1 MNEVKLTRLVLI
13 LRWLIITVM
22 VLQIVEGVSL
32 FLTDQDV
39 YLEFNGETW
48 RRSISAFDNV
58 DQIFIGLIVFIPT
71 FVLLWGLFQLIKMC
85 NLFDQGVIFAQGTIT
100 CFKQFSLSLIV
111 LSGIETLGTPALL
124 IYFWVRGIYDKFPD
138 VGIMLILDTLEI
150 SLLAFG
156 VLCFL
161 ITRIMEISLE
171 QKEELE
177 LTI

>member
-22 VLQIVEGVSL
+22 ILQIVEGVSL
-32 FLTDQDV
+32 FVTDQDV
-39 YLEFNGETW
+39 YLKFNGEIW
-48 RRSISAFDNV
+48 KRSISAFENM
-58 DQIFIGLIVFIPT
+58 DQVFIGLIVFIPT

-85 NLFDQGVIFAQGTIT
+85 TFFDQGVIFAHETIT
-100 CFKQFSLSLIV
+100 CFKRFSLSLIV
-111 LSGIETLGTPALL
+111 LSGVETLGNPALL